1 MAEYEA
7 GKIPGKPNKTN
18 DSDKDETEGR
28 DRLDSLLD
36 AGSSA
41 SVK

>member
-1 MAEYEA
+1 MENKNEN
-7 GKIPGKPNKTN
+7 KSNKENKTN
-18 DSDKDETEGR
+18 EKKHKNEDH

-36 AGSSA
+36 AGSGA